1 MTEKISVITGASS
14 GIGMLTTVELARA
27 GFHVV
32 ATMRDLNRATRLD
45 QLSAAAGVTE
55 RIEQRKLDI
64 TETFAIPHV
73 VKDILRD
80 HGRIDVLVNNAGFPM
95 AGFAEDIRLDE
106 LRQQFETNFFGTI
119 AMTQAVLPA
128 MRAQNSGHIIMVSS
142 VSGRV
147 GQPVLSSYCASKFA
161 LEGWSEALRVE
172 THSLGIRVVLIEPG
186 SFKTDIW
193 DRNVRI
199 GEVAISKESPN
210 RERANRFAQFVKKT
224 PKRDAIRVARLIAR
238 VAQDPN
244 PKLRYMIGFDAHVQR
259 WLRTL
264 MPWRRYERFVARAV
278 KID

>member
-1 MTEKISVITGASS
+1 
-14 GIGMLTTVELARA
+14 
-27 GFHVV
+27 
-32 ATMRDLNRATRLD
+32 
-45 QLSAAAGVTE
+45 
-55 RIEQRKLDI
+55 
-64 TETFAIPHV
+64 
-73 VKDILRD
+73 
-80 HGRIDVLVNNAGFPM
+80 
-95 AGFAEDIRLDE
+95 
-106 LRQQFETNFFGTI
+106 
-119 AMTQAVLPA
+119 MTQAVLPA